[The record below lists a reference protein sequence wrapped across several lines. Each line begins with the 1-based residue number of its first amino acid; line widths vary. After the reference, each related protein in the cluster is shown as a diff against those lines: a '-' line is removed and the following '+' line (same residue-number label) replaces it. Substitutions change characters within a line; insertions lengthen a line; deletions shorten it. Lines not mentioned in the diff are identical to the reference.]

1 MFGAVS
7 VLNFVIF
14 SSFTFASF
22 SNTKP
27 TFKDHHHKT
36 SRITNEDYEHPSS
49 LEVTGGVHD
58 LVDLGVLERVAAGQ
72 PALLGEEPGDGDG
85 LAEGRP
91 LVLQQGQ
98 LSVRQ

>member
-1 MFGAVS
+1 MHPFQTQNQPS
-7 VLNFVIF
+7 KIII
-14 SSFTFASF
+14 
-22 SNTKP
+22 TKLL
-27 TFKDHHHKT
+27 D
-36 SRITNEDYEHPSS
+36 TNEDYEHPSS

-98 LSVRQ
+98 LPVRQ